1 MRGVLAAGEERPFF
15 FLFFFLREAV
25 LSVDIMSVFFILKVT
40 KGLCKVLI

>member
-1 MRGVLAAGEERPFF
+1 MRGVLAAGEERPS
-15 FLFFFLREAV
+15 FFFLREAV

>member
-15 FLFFFLREAV
+15 FFFFLREAV

>member
-1 MRGVLAAGEERPFF
+1 MRGVLAAGEERP
-15 FLFFFLREAV
+15 FFFLREAV

>member
-15 FLFFFLREAV
+15 FFFLREAV